1 MEFNEVI
8 SKFIGQPNPSE
19 RKKNAF
25 MSALD
30 AEATFIHTTNGAVAK
45 STTNSALYDLFA
57 LGAAYRSRNDDD
69 CLLLFKKA
77 FDENPDYAMKCL
89 TYIRDIEGQGE
100 RRFFRVILAW
110 LGAKYPDIVKKNI
123 PIWIYSNMIRWDD
136 LFVLFNTPVER
147 YMTDF
152 IGKQLLSDIK
162 DYNASPTNS
171 ISLLAKWMPS
181 INASSCATRER
192 AENFCRLFK
201 FTPREYRKL
210 LAKLRERI
218 KVVERL
224 MSQNRWQEIEF
235 DKLPSRAGLIYRNAF
250 ARNGLIAEKYKQ
262 FAQSDDTKVNASVL
276 YPYDCVREVVKMC
289 NGGIWDWGLPSTT
302 DTNRLMVNKYWDNL
316 KDVFSDGEKFDAM
329 VVCDT
334 SASMLHG
341 ASKTATPMEV
351 AVSLAIYAAERAKGP
366 FNGNYISFSRTA
378 RLVKVAGVDFCDKV
392 ARIISSN
399 VCENTNL
406 QNVFKLVLDT
416 AIKHHVPVADM
427 PKTLVVI
434 TDMQVDAGYS
444 NDVFIEEM
452 HKHWNAT
459 CRTNNCYYPF
469 PKLVLWNV
477 NAVKDTFLAGAN
489 NNVTYVSGCSPVILR
504 QVMTGVAAEELMFQ
518 TLNAERYSKISA

>member
-30 AEATFIHTTNGAVAK
+30 TEATFTRTTNGAVAK
-45 STTNSALYDLFA
+45 STTNNALYDLFA
-57 LGAAYRSRNDDD
+57 LGAAYRSRSDDD

-110 LGAKYPDIVKKNI
+110 LGAKHPDIVKKNI
-123 PIWIYSNMIRWDD
+123 PVWIYSNMIRWDD

-152 IGKQLLSDIK
+152 ISKQLLTDIN
-162 DYNASPTNS
+162 DYNVSPTNS

-181 INASSCATRER
+181 INASSCTTRER
-192 AENFCRLFK
+192 AESFCRIFK

-250 ARNGLIAEKYKQ
+250 ARNGLIADKYKQ

-276 YPYDCVREVVKMC
+276 YPYDCVREAIKL
-289 NGGIWDWGLPSTT
+289 NNSRWNYRNLPPID
-302 DTNRLMVNKYWDNL
+302 DTNRLMINKYWDNL
-316 KDVFSDGEKFDAM
+316 KNIFPDGEKFDAM

-334 SASMLHG
+334 SASMLSG

-366 FNGNYISFSRTA
+366 FSGNYISFSRNA
-378 RLVKVAGVDFCDKV
+378 RLVKVEGVDFCDKV
-392 ARIISSN
+392 TRIVQSN

-406 QNVFKLVLDT
+406 QSVFKLVLNT
-416 AIKHHVPVADM
+416 AMKYHVPVADM

-434 TDMQVDAGYS
+434 TDMQVDAGNS

-452 HKHWNAT
+452 YKHWDAT

-477 NAVKDTFLAGAN
+477 NAVKNTFLAGAN

-504 QVMTGVAAEELMFQ
+504 QVMTGVTAEELMFQ
-518 TLNAERYSKISA
+518 TLNTERYSKISA